1 MTIIYFI
8 VALGLLI
15 FVHELGHFIFAKRA
29 GIYVEAFSLG
39 FGPRLFGLRVGET
52 DYRVSLLPL
61 GGYVKM
67 RGEEAGDSAASDPR
81 SFAAKSV
88 WARAKVIIFG
98 PLMNLF
104 LCLLIMPVVFMIGR
118 SEPVFL
124 KEAPVLTGVRAESPA
139 ALVGLMPG
147 DRILTI
153 DGHQVK
159 SWEDVLNKVLLGP
172 GSTIR
177 VGLER
182 GGSPLEKDLKVG
194 ELPEIKGGYVGVEPM
209 LFLGNEATIDGLKA
223 GGPADVGGI
232 KAGDKVLSFAGQ
244 RVTDWIDLSMQ
255 VDKNGGKE
263 APIVVEREGE
273 RISLEVTPEFNKDH
287 NRWLIGITK
296 DRRSGVPMTVV
307 RYGLVDAVV
316 QGTKENIKLAKL
328 TFEVLRRLVT
338 MELSYKVLGGP
349 IIIAKVSAAAAASG
363 LSDFLYFLAFLSLQL
378 AILNFLPIPVL
389 DGGHLV
395 FLGIEAVRRK
405 PVSVRVRGIAD
416 QVGFVMLISL
426 MVLVTFNDIEN
437 VWGIKALLKKFF

>member
-1 MTIIYFI
+1 MTILYFI

-39 FGPRLFGLRVGET
+39 FGPRLFGIKWGET

-67 RGEEAGDSAASDPR
+67 RGEEAGDESASDPR

-104 LCLLIMPVVFMIGR
+104 LCLALMPIVFMIGR

-124 KEAPVLTGVRAESPA
+124 KEAPVVDGVRAESPA
-139 ALVGLMPG
+139 AIAGLLPG
-147 DRILTI
+147 DRIISL
-153 DGHQVK
+153 DGDEVSTWEQVI
-159 SWEDVLNKVLLGP
+159 NRILLSP
-172 GSTIR
+172 GSAIS

-182 GGSPLEKDLKVG
+182 GGKMVEKDVTVG

-209 LFLGNEATIDGLKA
+209 LFVGNEAVIDGVKPNGPADEAGLKA
-223 GGPADVGGI
+223 GDE
-232 KAGDKVLSFAGQ
+232 VLSYGGQ
-244 RVTDWIDLSMQ
+244 KVSDWIDLSIQ
-255 VDKNGGKE
+255 VDRGGGKE
-263 APIVVEREGE
+263 SSIAVKRGGEGVE
-273 RISLEVTPEFNKDH
+273 LKVTPEYSEDH
-287 NRWLIGITK
+287 GRWLIGITK

-307 RYGLVDAVV
+307 RYGFVDSIVM
-316 QGTKENIKLAKL
+316 GTKENIKLAGL
-328 TFEVLRRLVT
+328 TFEVLKRLIT
-338 MELSYKVLGGP
+338 LELSYKVLGGP

-389 DGGHLV
+389 DGGQLV
-395 FLGIEAVRRK
+395 FLGIEAARRK

-416 QVGFVMLISL
+416 QIGFVMLISL

-437 VWGIKALLKKFF
+437 VWGIKSLIKKFF